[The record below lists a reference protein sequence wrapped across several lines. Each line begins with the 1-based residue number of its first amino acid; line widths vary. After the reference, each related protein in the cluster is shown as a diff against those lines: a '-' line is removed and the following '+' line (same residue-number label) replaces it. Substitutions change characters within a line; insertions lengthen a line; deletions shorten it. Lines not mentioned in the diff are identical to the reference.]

1 VENLKRLKPD
11 LLFFSGDQVY
21 NHSAHLTY
29 WLKFGRD
36 FGELISSLRIKGQ
49 SYQPKVPDPGNYNIL
64 IGESGQEQKFE
75 NFVAKEKN
83 REDLK
88 VTIH

>member
-1 VENLKRLKPD
+1 
-11 LLFFSGDQVY
+11 
-21 NHSAHLTY
+21 
-29 WLKFGRD
+29 
-36 FGELISSLRIKGQ
+36 
-49 SYQPKVPDPGNYNIL
+49 VPDSGNYNIL